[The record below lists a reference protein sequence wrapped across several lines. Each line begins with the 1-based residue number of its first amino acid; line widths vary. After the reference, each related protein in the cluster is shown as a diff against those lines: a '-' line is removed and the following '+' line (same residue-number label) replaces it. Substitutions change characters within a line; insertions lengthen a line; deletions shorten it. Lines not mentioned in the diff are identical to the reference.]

1 MCGTQKRKRAAHT
14 GVESPTL
21 QCGAHKTLTSGK
33 KASWNMELAIY
44 RCYLGVGDLG
54 ETHIHTQAARRMG
67 RRAWLP
73 AQAPGRSRTMGFCE
87 QLSYILYLQRGGPV
101 VSRRAARSETT
112 SAVLAVRYPPSYG
125 GALATLPSAHTMH
138 KTHTH
143 ATAKSKK
150 HVVHSLTVCS
160 TAAVIYL
167 GAQRANKGW
176 ARLKRKYGHS
186 MG

>member
-1 MCGTQKRKRAAHT
+1 M
-14 GVESPTL
+14 E
-21 QCGAHKTLTSGK
+21 HKK
-33 KASWNMELAIY
+33 EKEL
-44 RCYLGVGDLG
+44 
-54 ETHIHTQAARRMG
+54 HTQESRVPLCSVEHTKLSLLAKKHPGTWNLLSIDATWALGTWERHTFIRRRPG
-67 RRAWLP
+67 AWAEELGCRLRHLVVP
-73 AQAPGRSRTMGFCE
+73 ELWVFANSFP
-87 QLSYILYLQRGGPV
+87 ILYLQRGGPV
-101 VSRRAARSETT
+101 VSRRAARSETA

-138 KTHTH
+138 KNSHTRD
-143 ATAKSKK
+143 SKIK
-150 HVVHSLTVCS
+150 KTYVVSLTVCS

>member
-1 MCGTQKRKRAAHT
+1 MEHKKEKEQHT

-21 QCGAHKTLTSGK
+21 QRCGAHKTLTSGK

-73 AQAPGRSRTMGFCE
+73 AQAPGRSELWVFAN
-87 QLSYILYLQRGGPV
+87 SFPILYLQRGGPV
-101 VSRRAARSETT
+101 VSRRAARSETA

-138 KTHTH
+138 KNSHTRD
-143 ATAKSKK
+143 SKIK
-150 HVVHSLTVCS
+150 KTYVVSLTVCS